1 MTKTKKLR
9 VLREIYAAIPS
20 PGCKGL
26 CVDQCTTV
34 PVFSF
39 ELEQLEKATSR
50 KLPTMSAGD
59 ARVRALR
66 RLRAPPADLPCL
78 WLGRGAALPA
88 WLSPCRAGYQG
99 RAVRSLR
106 EGLGAV
112 RGKFCRGGQWPEET
126 CEVCGCDPRNTV
138 HVASNPEWEQG

>member
-1 MTKTKKLR
+1 MTKTKKLL

-59 ARVRALR
+59 AIGGL
-66 RLRAPPADLPCL
+66 LLGTEIGAPCPLL
-78 WLGRGAALPA
+78 VFGRCGAYEHRPLI
-88 WLSPCRAGYQG
+88 CRAYGS
-99 RAVRSLR
+99 V
-106 EGLGAV
+106 EGLRCPHG
-112 RGKFCRGGQWPEET
+112 CRPAELVTRDAQYDHFERVSEL
-126 CEVCGCDPRNTV
+126 
-138 HVASNPEWEQG
+138 

>member
-1 MTKTKKLR
+1 MTKKLR

-50 KLPTMSAGD
+50 KLPTMPAGD
-59 ARVRALR
+59 AIGGL
-66 RLRAPPADLPCL
+66 LLGTEIGAPY
-78 WLGRGAALPA
+78 G
-88 WLSPCRAGYQG
+88 S
-99 RAVRSLR
+99 V
-106 EGLGAV
+106 EGLGCPH
-112 RGKFCRGGQWPEET
+112 GCRPAELVTRDAQYDHFKR
-126 CEVCGCDPRNTV
+126 VSV
-138 HVASNPEWEQG
+138 L

>member
-1 MTKTKKLR
+1 M
-9 VLREIYAAIPS
+9 LREIYAAIPS

-59 ARVRALR
+59 AIGG
-66 RLRAPPADLPCL
+66 LPL
-78 WLGRGAALPA
+78 LVFGRCGAYEHRPLI
-88 WLSPCRAGYQG
+88 CRAYGS
-99 RAVRSLR
+99 V
-106 EGLGAV
+106 EGLRCPHG
-112 RGKFCRGGQWPEET
+112 CRPAELVTRDAQYDYFERVSEL
-126 CEVCGCDPRNTV
+126 
-138 HVASNPEWEQG
+138 